1 VNVNIGDVREMLEC
15 GTATS
20 MELTEAVEFLLR
32 ERRTLGR
39 EIVRLKIAHLR
50 RMAQYAD
57 GVKPRAYLTMVRA
70 NGGIFEIDRAN
81 AIESRLRRFA
91 AACLAKIAE
100 LKESQCSIKS

>member
-1 VNVNIGDVREMLEC
+1 VSFSDEVCADVARDVQWMQCRIEALE
-15 GTATS
+15 AEN
-20 MELTEAVEFLLR
+20 M
-32 ERRTLGR
+32 
-39 EIVRLKIAHLR
+39 RLKIAHLR

-91 AACLAKIAE
+91 AACLAKINE
-100 LKESQCSIKS
+100 LKESQCSTKS

>member
-1 VNVNIGDVREMLEC
+1 MSFSDEVCADVARDVQWMQCRIEALE
-15 GTATS
+15 AEN
-20 MELTEAVEFLLR
+20 M
-32 ERRTLGR
+32 
-39 EIVRLKIAHLR
+39 RLKIAHLR